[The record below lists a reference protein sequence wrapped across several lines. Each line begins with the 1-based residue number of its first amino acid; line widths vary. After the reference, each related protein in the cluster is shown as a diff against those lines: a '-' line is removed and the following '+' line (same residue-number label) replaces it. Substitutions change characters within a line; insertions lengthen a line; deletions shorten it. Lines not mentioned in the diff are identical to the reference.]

1 MQNENTRMASSTNVQ
16 DAISKINALRRL
28 TKDTGRVTRRT
39 QSLILG
45 TLTPIKTESPTQKL
59 ILLVL
64 ASHAGADGS
73 CWPSYKRL
81 MSESGFTSKS
91 TITDALQY
99 LRDTLK
105 IVTWRKGWGNLHR
118 KGVSNV
124 YQFDFQAIKKLS
136 DESPSDADESPSE
149 GSMKV
154 HLTGDEIPPR
164 RSLSTSR

>member
-1 MQNENTRMASSTNVQ
+1 MA
-16 DAISKINALRRL
+16 KI
-28 TKDTGRVTRRT
+28 DTWRFMRT
-39 QSLILG
+39 AR
-45 TLTPIKTESPTQKL
+45 TIKTESPTQKL

-81 MSESGFTSKS
+81 MSESGFTSES
-91 TITDALQY
+91 TITDALHY

-105 IVTWRKGWGNLHR
+105 IVTWRKGCGNLHR

-124 YQFDFQAIKKLS
+124 YRFDFQAMNKLS
-136 DESPSDADESPSE
+136 GESPSDTDESPFD

-154 HLTGDEIPPR
+154 HLTGDEIPHR
-164 RSLSTSR
+164 RSLSTSKEVPAKREEPSRSPPHVTPRSSSPT